1 MTEAAHEPHQS
12 IIYGTALNRSSRP
25 AWLKATA
32 ASGTR
37 LGPFSQ
43 GRISKKIPQGL
54 AVTPYFEVPA
64 RHREHELAQAR
75 RAGTS
80 KYGFTAHS
88 HSRCGLE
95 KRGGKIA
102 C

>member
-12 IIYGTALNRSSRP
+12 ITYGTALNRSSRP

-43 GRISKKIPQGL
+43 CLSQKKFHWASQ
-54 AVTPYFEVPA
+54 
-64 RHREHELAQAR
+64 
-75 RAGTS
+75 
-80 KYGFTAHS
+80 
-88 HSRCGLE
+88 
-95 KRGGKIA
+95 
-102 C
+102 

>member
-43 GRISKKIPQGL
+43 GRISKKIPLGL
-54 AVTPYFEVPA
+54 ALTPHAHTVDAASSDGAWPRGERAQLLALRASA
-64 RHREHELAQAR
+64 R
-75 RAGTS
+75 G
-80 KYGFTAHS
+80 
-88 HSRCGLE
+88 
-95 KRGGKIA
+95 
-102 C
+102 